1 MLKKPYGSGYFGEW
15 IQDQF
20 GLPAYRYTCDQI
32 NDSKAITP
40 MNEVWRP
47 NTDHMHLVGNDRL
60 AGIAS
65 NYGYVQVRQD
75 EGSPKYL
82 NEYDPKHKQYA
93 GGFGYLTDGKDFIST
108 YYTGNEESFDRIFGI
123 GYYRKKVTGKGLTA
137 DQVIFAPFGD
147 DPLLL
152 SQITITNNRKESAN
166 LRWIEYWGC
175 YTYQFSINAYISAII
190 KKNMDIVRNLRREL
204 SEKFTNEFKLLE
216 KNEGLIQTKYYLGR
230 KDIKK
235 KSILKPVFEDKNP
248 PDIFLVSLDSASSGI
263 NTNGNKFFGEGS
275 VEFPDG
281 LKFPLNFDVSAVDSE
296 SAMFIEREIQ
306 LEPNESQTLY
316 FAYGYLPEGY
326 ELDPLIEKY
335 KEKDLSKILLN
346 SCESWKNNR
355 IELKISK
362 EPWVDRELLWHNYY
376 LRGSMTYDNF
386 FKEHI
391 LSQGHVYQ
399 YIIGF
404 QGATRDP
411 MQHVMPFIYSQP
423 KIVKEII
430 KYTLKTVDKEGKIP
444 YGITGSG
451 AILPVP
457 IKPSDLEMWLLWLVS
472 EYVLITRDKDILDE
486 ILPTYPLY
494 GKKAGRASV
503 RELLSRCYK
512 HFVEISGPG
521 EHGVQRLSNG
531 DWNDGAVLG
540 NVPENKHEEVRE
552 HGESVLN
559 AAMASATLDIY
570 AEMLYFIGDS
580 ESADKAAKYAA
591 SQREAVKAQW
601 VGKWFRRAWLCK
613 ELGWIGED
621 QLWLEPQP
629 WAIIAGA
636 TNNKQN
642 AILVRSIDELVRK
655 SSKIGARLVSKGIEA
670 MKREKGMRVNGG
682 IWPSI
687 NGTLIWALS
696 LVNGDMAWDEWKK
709 NSLGVHAESFPEVW
723 YGIWSG
729 PDVYNSNLSNYP
741 GQTHFFSYILTKN
754 PEDKKIMEEDPM
766 GICWTDFP
774 VMNLHVHAWPLYNT
788 IHLMGIKA
796 NRDGIEYKP
805 ILPMDEYSFSSPLV
819 GLKRSENGYS
829 GWYSP
834 ITKTTG
840 TWKFSLKVGEEE
852 IKELKSIKING
863 KDERF
868 TLKDNV
874 ITWSCKNTPDKP
886 MQWVIGK

>member
-1 MLKKPYGSGYFGEW
+1 MLKKSYGSGYFGEW
-15 IQDQF
+15 IKDQF

-32 NDSKAITP
+32 NDPKAITP

-65 NYGYVQVRQD
+65 NYGYIQVRQD

-123 GYYRKKVTGKGLTA
+123 GYYRKKVTGKGLIA

-152 SQITITNNRKESAN
+152 SQITITNNRKESAS

-175 YTYQFSINAYISAII
+175 YMYQFSIKAYGFAMA
-190 KKNMDIVRNLRREL
+190 KKNIDLVRDFRREF
-204 SEKFTNEFKLLE
+204 SEKFTREFKLLE
-216 KNEGLIQTKYYLGR
+216 KNEGLIEAKYYLGR
-230 KDIKK
+230 KDTKNN
-235 KSILKPVFEDKNP
+235 SILKPVIEDMKP
-248 PDIFLVSLDSASSGI
+248 PKIFLVSLDSASNGI
-263 NTNGNKFFGEGS
+263 NTDGNKFFGRGG
-275 VEFPDG
+275 VELPDG
-281 LKFPLNFDVSAVDSE
+281 LKSPISFDASVVDSE
-296 SAMFIEREIQ
+296 SAMLIEREIQ
-306 LEPNESQTLY
+306 LEPNKSQTLY
-316 FAYGYLPEGY
+316 FAYGYLPEGF
-326 ELDPLIEKY
+326 ELESLKEKY
-335 KEKDLSKILLN
+335 KKKDLSKILSN
-346 SCESWKNNR
+346 SCESWKRNR
-355 IELKISK
+355 IELKISS

-399 YIIGF
+399 YIMGF

-430 KYTLKTVDKEGKIP
+430 RYTLKTVEADGKMP

-457 IKPSDLEMWLLWLVS
+457 YKPSDLEMWLLWLVS
-472 EYVLITRDKDILDE
+472 EYVLITRDTDFLHE
-486 ILPTYPLY
+486 ELPTYPLY

-521 EHGVQRLSNG
+521 EHGLQRLSNG
-531 DWNDGAVLG
+531 DWNDAAVIG
-540 NVPENKHEEVRE
+540 HVPENKHKEVRE

-570 AEMLYFIGDS
+570 AEMLNFVGDS
-580 ESADKAAKYAA
+580 ENAAKATKYAA
-591 SQREAVKAQW
+591 SQRKATKAQW
-601 VGKWFRRAWLCK
+601 VGKWFRRAWLSN

-629 WAIIAGA
+629 WAIIGG
-636 TNNKQN
+636 TTDSNQEK
-642 AILVRSIDELVRK
+642 ILIQTINELVRVP
-655 SSKIGARLVSKGIEA
+655 SKIGARLISKGIEA
-670 MKREKGMRVNGG
+670 MKRETGMRVNGG

-696 LVNGDMAWDEWKK
+696 LVNGEMAWDEWKK
-709 NSLGVHAESFPEVW
+709 NTLSMHAESFPEVW

-729 PDVYNSNLSNYP
+729 PDVYNSDMSNYP
-741 GQTHFFSYILTKN
+741 GQTHFFEFLLTNDPK
-754 PEDKKIMEEDPM
+754 DKPAMIEDPM
-766 GICWTDFP
+766 GVNWTDFP
-774 VMNLHVHAWPLYNT
+774 VMNLHPHAWPIYNI

-796 NRDGIEYKP
+796 TREGIEYKP
-805 ILPMDEYSFSSPLV
+805 ILPIDEYTFSSPLV
-819 GLKRSENGYS
+819 GLKKTKDGYL
-829 GWYSP
+829 GWYFP
-834 ITKTTG
+834 KVAGKWKIT
-840 TWKFSLKVGEEE
+840 LKLSKEE
-852 IKELKSIKING
+852 INRLKTLEVNG
-863 KDERF
+863 KKENIVLDRQNIIILGES
-868 TLKDNV
+868 TLEEPLSWQ
-874 ITWSCKNTPDKP
+874 IKNF
-886 MQWVIGK
+886 